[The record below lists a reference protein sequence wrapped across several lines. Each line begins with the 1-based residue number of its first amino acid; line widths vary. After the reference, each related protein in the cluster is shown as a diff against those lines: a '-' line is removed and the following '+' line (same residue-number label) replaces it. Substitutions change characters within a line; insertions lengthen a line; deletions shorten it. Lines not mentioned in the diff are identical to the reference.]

1 MSPASPSETAPPP
14 WAPWA
19 VLGLVGCAYL
29 PTLGAGFVWDD
40 IPLVVQNEI
49 TGDLGNLP
57 RFFQEDLWASTP
69 GQEGGT
75 GYYRPLMLLSL
86 AVDRA
91 LFGLWPGGHHLHNLV
106 WHLVGTL
113 GLMQLARP
121 RLGGWGAVVAGLVF
135 GLHPMQSEAVIWVAA
150 RNDPMATALGLWALE
165 RVAPLDAGRARFGL
179 AFGLSVLAGL
189 AKESVI
195 LLPGVLLALDLFGGR
210 RIVWSRYVPLVSGIG
225 VVLTMRAV
233 VGVDGAGLP
242 EPVGWALLARELHR
256 FGGLLLTRSVIPW
269 PLHNGVSLEWLPR
282 LPVWRWSSGWF
293 ALCGALAWV
302 SHRSRQGDRRPA
314 AGLAWFALAVVPVV
328 VPVADKGLI
337 GERYLYFAIAGLGW
351 ACGAGAGRS
360 RAVGAG
366 LVAVPAILALQLR
379 IPDWEDDVRLW
390 EAAVRHHPTPY
401 TWGGLAHVV
410 LGEGRVP
417 EAYELFVRA
426 LDDPRP
432 DPSVC
437 AATLRAAQRLGRAPL
452 LAQTSA
458 WAARRG
464 CVGADFRGER
474 GISLALAEEW
484 DSARRVAQAPGPR
497 AASGVVLDA
506 LIATHDGDGVGLER
520 ARHDP
525 AAPPD
530 LDARVSGILTA
541 SERATAAAGGAR

>member
-14 WAPWA
+14 WVPWA

-49 TGDLGNLP
+49 TGDLRNLP

-69 GQEGGT
+69 GQQGGT

-165 RVAPLDAGRARFGL
+165 RVAPLEAGRARLAL
-179 AFGLSVLAGL
+179 AFGLTVLAGL

-195 LLPGVLLALDLFGGR
+195 LLPGVLLALDLFGDR
-210 RIVWSRYVPLVSGIG
+210 RVVWSRYVPLVAGIG
-225 VVLTMRAV
+225 VVLAMRAV

-256 FGGLLLTRSVIPW
+256 FGGLLMTRSVVPW

-282 LPVWRWSSGWF
+282 LPVWRWSVGWF
-293 ALCGALAWV
+293 ALCGALGWV
-302 SHRSRQGDRRPA
+302 FHRSRHGDGRPA
-314 AGLAWFALAVVPVV
+314 AGLAWFAMAVAPVV
-328 VPVADKGLI
+328 IPVADKGLI

-351 ACGAGAGRS
+351 VCGAGAGRT
-360 RAVGAG
+360 RAVGAA

-401 TWGGLAHVV
+401 TWGGLAHVI

-417 EAYELFVRA
+417 EAYALFVRA

-474 GISLALAEEW
+474 GISLVLAEEW
-484 DSARRVAQAPGPR
+484 DAARRVAQAPGPLS
-497 AASGVVLDA
+497 ASGVVLDA

-530 LDARVSGILTA
+530 LDTRVSAILTA
-541 SERATAAAGGAR
+541 SERATAAAGGVP